1 MKTEQALSTLGKLYD
16 LIDRQVEALTTVHGD
31 RLQCRQGCSGCCQDD
46 LTIFEVEAA
55 HIRDRHADLL
65 ATEPPGA
72 AGACAFLNAKG
83 DCRIYEHR
91 PYVCRTQGLPLRWI
105 DERPDGTPVEMRD
118 ICPLN
123 EIGPPV
129 EIMETEHCW
138 TIGPFEE
145 ALAELQSQLDGGE
158 LRRVAMRGM
167 FGTEPGRQ
175 ESGVRSQK
183 TDGGNQPAQDGGN

>member
-1 MKTEQALSTLGKLYD
+1 METKQAIETLAKLYE
-16 LIDRQVEALTTVHGD
+16 LIDGQVEALTTIHGD
-31 RLQCRQGCSGCCQDD
+31 RLLCRQSCSGCCQDD

-55 HIRDRHADLL
+55 NIRSQHADLL
-65 ATEPPGA
+65 AAELPRARG
-72 AGACAFLNAKG
+72 GCAFLDEQG
-83 DCRIYEHR
+83 GCRIYASR

-123 EIGPPV
+123 EIGPPI
-129 EIMETEHCW
+129 EIMDPDHCW

-145 ALAELQSQLDGGE
+145 ALAELQSQVDGGE

-167 FGTEPGRQ
+167 FAMGE
-175 ESGVRSQK
+175 ERSK
-183 TDGGNQPAQDGGN
+183 K